1 MENNELFQR
10 IKANDQEAFRELTD
24 KYGWKVYSRIRKSTE
39 DREKADLIFKKAF
52 ADFFESMKDSDTEDV
67 IEAMLCVYA
76 AMAAD
81 DIEKAEADN
90 KKEGTPET
98 AVTGLPEVTE
108 APKKK
113 KRSFFSR
120 LLYTLNVLLLVAGIV
135 IALWAMAGLLMSLDI
150 LPELDLG
157 YSWFNANI
165 ANWF

>member
-1 MENNELFQR
+1 MENNDLFQR
-10 IKANDQEAFRELTD
+10 IQANDQEAFRQLTD
-24 KYGWKVYSRIRKSTE
+24 EYGWKVYSRIRKRTE
-39 DREKADLIFKKAF
+39 DREKADLIFKRAF

-81 DIEKAEADN
+81 DIEKAEADS
-90 KKEGTPET
+90 KQDGASQP
-98 AVTGLPEVTE
+98 TGLPTSE

-113 KRSFFSR
+113 KRSFFSN
-120 LLYTLNVLLLVAGIV
+120 LLYTLNVLLLLAGIV
-135 IALWAMAGLLMSLDI
+135 IALWAMAGLLMNLNI